1 MPARDR
7 LGRRPSEMAGA
18 NHVGTSQHL
27 AEPPTATHIQPV
39 AMPGPKK
46 KNEPP
51 RRTLTV
57 RLPVVVIE
65 RLRRVARD
73 AAGMPCFATMAG
85 IVEAGVVSE
94 CDRVEAELQA
104 AFKTGVSGQGSSP
117 RPIRIRRCVPELNNT
132 RWPGRDS

>member
-1 MPARDR
+1 
-7 LGRRPSEMAGA
+7 
-18 NHVGTSQHL
+18 
-27 AEPPTATHIQPV
+27 
-39 AMPGPKK
+39 MPGPKK

-73 AAGMPCFATMAG
+73 AAGVPCFATMAG

-94 CDRVEAELQA
+94 CDRIEGVLQA
-104 AFKTGVSGQGSSP
+104 AYKGIAVGTAPAARRVNSNHRITGPSP
-117 RPIRIRRCVPELNNT
+117 SRTGL
-132 RWPGRDS
+132 DS

>member
-1 MPARDR
+1 
-7 LGRRPSEMAGA
+7 
-18 NHVGTSQHL
+18 
-27 AEPPTATHIQPV
+27 
-39 AMPGPKK
+39 MPGPKK

-57 RLPVVVIE
+57 RLPVDVIE

-73 AAGMPCFATMAG
+73 AAGVPCFATMAG
-85 IVEAGVVSE
+85 IVEAGVVRE

-104 AFKTGVSGQGSSP
+104 AFKTGATGQGTMP
-117 RPIRIRRCVPELNNT
+117 RPIRVRRCVPELNNT